1 MDYGKHSYCLI
12 VPNEPRGS
20 SGLEASLQRPLLD
33 DHERQKDCQTSRHVY
48 MHACGGVGVGGGSGG
63 RWHLY
68 INACVQASL
77 KQLARNVTDIQS
89 HLMYIIY
96 VCILGRMPA
105 KLCWFSSLPG
115 SGMEESLVSFPLHFG
130 FCSICFREAA
140 DFLRFVEYVL
150 HQSNSFF
157 LH

>member
-1 MDYGKHSYCLI
+1 MSHVAPVDLRPVC
-12 VPNEPRGS
+12 RGR
-20 SGLEASLQRPLLD
+20 SLMIT
-33 DHERQKDCQTSRHVY
+33 KDRKTVRHQD
-48 MHACGGVGVGGGSGG
+48 MCTCMRVGVCVCVWGGSGG

-89 HLMYIIY
+89 HVMYIIY

-115 SGMEESLVSFPLHFG
+115 SGMEESLISFPLHFG

-140 DFLRFVEYVL
+140 DFLRFAEYVL